1 MNMTERLIEIL
12 KNSGA
17 DDYEITIND
26 TKAWE
31 FYFIRHELDQNRV
44 RNTKEISLK
53 VYKKSEDGSSLGFAT
68 AVIPP
73 TASDEEIE
81 KTVKDLVFQ
90 ASLLKNRPF
99 ELTGPGESSI
109 ETEESDIKEQSY
121 GFIKTMDEIPEDEN
135 SYLNSYE
142 IFIERTDRRF
152 INSRGVDIS
161 FSYPYSMV
169 EAVVNARNEKEEIEL
184 YRLFEMGT
192 LRKEVLNENMTEMEK
207 MGLNRLRAVPTP
219 KIEGY
224 PVLFSTD
231 DARNIYYYFI
241 DNTDAAMVYR
251 KLSSFEIGKS
261 IAEEGTGDK
270 LTLKALGRLEGSS
283 SNFPYDEEGSPV
295 RDMDIITDN
304 VPVNF
309 HGNRMFSQ
317 YMGIQDSFSLTNI
330 RAEGGTHS
338 EEELRSGNYIEA
350 LEFSDFQVDPITGDI
365 FGEIR
370 LAYVHNADG
379 SGYYVTGG
387 SISGNM
393 KDNLDSMEMSCSLR
407 QYDNMLIPRI
417 TKLYKMNIAGVE

>member
-1 MNMTERLIEIL
+1 
-12 KNSGA
+12 
-17 DDYEITIND
+17 
-26 TKAWE
+26 
-31 FYFIRHELDQNRV
+31 
-44 RNTKEISLK
+44 
-53 VYKKSEDGSSLGFAT
+53 
-68 AVIPP
+68 
-73 TASDEEIE
+73 
-81 KTVKDLVFQ
+81 
-90 ASLLKNRPF
+90 
-99 ELTGPGESSI
+99 
-109 ETEESDIKEQSY
+109 
-121 GFIKTMDEIPEDEN
+121 
-135 SYLNSYE
+135 
-142 IFIERTDRRF
+142 
-152 INSRGVDIS
+152 
-161 FSYPYSMV
+161 MV

-219 KIEGY
+219 KTEGY

-330 RAEGGTHS
+330 RAEGGKHS

-370 LAYVHNADG
+370 LAYVHNSDG

-393 KDNLDSMEMSCSLR
+393 KDNLGSMEMSCSLR